1 MPPVPPPPPP
11 LSNPNSKSMDLPNTA
26 ALLKSIE
33 RGTKL
38 KKTVTH
44 DRSAP
49 IVSSQPNSCAP
60 NKSASSQ
67 NLNSNNAS
75 SLGGLFANGFP
86 ALRSTKSSGN
96 NNQISFIKK
105 PVEHATTII
114 SRNPEQSSGST
125 KSGIKI
131 LEPIM
136 STEVKMQGEKLGIN
150 SNSIKKMGQKL
161 GTLSISIPSHKSEW
175 IFDYESENEL
185 PTPRKF
191 SGCKKNYLSQGNGEE
206 SRKSKSSPRISEDDI
221 QTFVKT
227 LNSKLKKAARE
238 ENFEECVR
246 LKKKIN
252 LFESIEKR
260 IKSGDPVF
268 ADELPK

>member
-105 PVEHATTII
+105 PVEHAII
-114 SRNPEQSSGST
+114 FPKEMEKNQEN
-125 KSGIKI
+125 
-131 LEPIM
+131 LNL
-136 STEVKMQGEKLGIN
+136 VLAFLKMIFKL
-150 SNSIKKMGQKL
+150 L
-161 GTLSISIPSHKSEW
+161 
-175 IFDYESENEL
+175 
-185 PTPRKF
+185 
-191 SGCKKNYLSQGNGEE
+191 
-206 SRKSKSSPRISEDDI
+206 
-221 QTFVKT
+221 
-227 LNSKLKKAARE
+227 
-238 ENFEECVR
+238 
-246 LKKKIN
+246 
-252 LFESIEKR
+252 
-260 IKSGDPVF
+260 
-268 ADELPK
+268 